1 MKRIWRKMMTE
12 REVLEKLASYKDA
25 IIKIKNERDSYKE
38 QKTQLEQQV
47 IKLDMEVKDLTRTR
61 DILQTQLTEAQQQTQ
76 QVQQDEQAAKIEFL
90 SELTRVLDDA
100 SDVLK
105 D

>member
-1 MKRIWRKMMTE
+1 MTE

-61 DILQTQLTEAQQQTQ
+61 EILQTQLTEAQQQTQ

>member
-61 DILQTQLTEAQQQTQ
+61 EILQTQLTEAQQQTQ

>member
-25 IIKIKNERDSYKE
+25 IIKIKNERDSYRE

-61 DILQTQLTEAQQQTQ
+61 EILQTQLTEAQQQTQ

>member
-1 MKRIWRKMMTE
+1 MTE

-61 DILQTQLTEAQQQTQ
+61 EILQTQLTEAQQQTQ

-100 SDVLK
+100 SDALK